1 MPACAAYSSALGDSP
16 LGDSALW
23 LTWRFERLAQ
33 AKAAAAAV
41 TSVLKDEFEG
51 HLRYFPVKKRWLWRA
66 GQGSRAEPARH
77 SIAAT
82 LRAQQGHSQGE
93 EGGDCAERGGM
104 AGVLKEPMK
113 TSLLLLLNTPVIS

>member
-1 MPACAAYSSALGDSP
+1 M
-16 LGDSALW
+16 GDSALR
-23 LTWRFERLAQ
+23 LTWHFECPAQ

-41 TSVLKDEFEG
+41 TSLLKDEFEG
-51 HLRYFPVKKRWLWRA
+51 HLRYFPVKKHWLRRA

-77 SIAAT
+77 SIAAM
-82 LRAQQGHSQGE
+82 LQPQQGHSQGE

-113 TSLLLLLNTPVIS
+113 TSLLLLLNRPVIS